1 MGTNIFFLQ
10 NKLPNVT
17 IISGGA
23 TGADALGEQFAKEN
37 NLELIV
43 VPANW
48 EKYGRAAGP
57 RRNAEMAEM
66 ADALIAFWDGKS
78 RGTKNMI
85 ETAEKK
91 GLLVRV
97 VNY

>member
-23 TGADALGEQFAKEN
+23 TGADALGEQFAKAN

-57 RRNAEMAEM
+57 KRNAEMAEM
-66 ADALIAFWDGKS
+66 IDALIAFWDGKS